1 MSMNSTSTTDTSP
14 SVTELVSGIVGDIQD
29 LGIQHL
35 ALFRREVNEDLRKAT
50 DAIAS
55 LAIGLAI
62 TLIGGVILGLMLVY
76 LLAQLAPGLPLWGCY
91 GIVGAG
97 IAVLGAVGVFRGI
110 AKLRTVDSLSRKAT
124 QVMKEDVEWLTNPK

>member
-1 MSMNSTSTTDTSP
+1 M
-14 SVTELVSGIVGDIQD
+14 TELVSGIVGDIQD

-35 ALFRREVNEDLRKAT
+35 ALFRREIKEDLHKAT

-62 TLIGGVILGLMLVY
+62 TLVGAVILGLMLVY
-76 LLAQLAPGLPLWGCY
+76 LLAQVAPNLPLWGCY
-91 GIVGAG
+91 GIVGALIATIGAMG
-97 IAVLGAVGVFRGI
+97 IFRGI
-110 AKLRTVDSLSRKAT
+110 TKLRTVDSLSRKAT